1 MVSPRHAMLP
11 SSRGSRLG
19 FRFYFLSRPLLG
31 SLSLRPGDSLT
42 ILKMALSV
50 GFIRFVSSTDTT
62 QAKELLT
69 FAPVGLPPTEH
80 VYLSW
85 THCLAKIKSAFEI
98 NDIQID
104 RVTWMN
110 SAVAEF

>member
-1 MVSPRHAMLP
+1 MSHWSARAMPCCLRP
-11 SSRGSRLG
+11 EAADSASGSKFSFEATSG
-19 FRFYFLSRPLLG
+19 FTFALW
-31 SLSLRPGDSLT
+31 PGDSLT

-85 THCLAKIKSAFEI
+85 THCLSKTSKDLNGWELHRS
-98 NDIQID
+98 
-104 RVTWMN
+104 
-110 SAVAEF
+110 